1 MAAATDHSQTS
12 LIQYV
17 EGDATAPVG
26 DGLKIIAHCCNDI
39 GAWGAGFVMALS
51 KRWERPEREYRE
63 WYRLRKKK
71 GEDLRLGSVQI
82 VPVEDDITIAN
93 IIGQHGIRRA
103 RDGTP
108 PIRYEA
114 LSRGFELLA
123 KHILN
128 HPELNASVHAPRI
141 GCGLA
146 GASWSQVEP
155 LLDRHFVT
163 KNIPVTVYDWPGSRY
178 NP

>member
-1 MAAATDHSQTS
+1 MELATQAPV
-12 LIQYV
+12 LINYV

-26 DGLKIIAHCCNDI
+26 DGLKVIAHCCNDI

-63 WYRLRKKK
+63 WHKQRKEK
-71 GEDLRLGSVQI
+71 GDDLHLGAVQI
-82 VPVEDDITIAN
+82 VPVEEDITVAN
-93 IIGQHGIRRA
+93 IIGQHGIRA
-103 RDGTP
+103 AQGKI

-114 LSRGFELLA
+114 IDRGFYYITVYA
-123 KHILN
+123 AT
-128 HPELNASVHAPRI
+128 HPDRQVSVHMPRI

-146 GASWSQVEP
+146 GGSWSQIEP
-155 LLDRHFVT
+155 LLEKHFVA
-163 KNIPVTVYDWPGSRY
+163 NDIPVTVYDWPGSRY